1 MGKFNTRYG
10 VATWVVLG
18 HQFKDNKIPFGCT
31 CMRPAKSYLE
41 FLLKMQILG
50 ASSNL
55 KIVILHKPS
64 SHLITSFHLPQ
75 KIWSSSVV
83 SLPLHPYSIH
93 HQSLALY
100 LHKCLLHASALLHPR
115 MLLSLWEHMDH
126 HQGLLTCRSSSTLA
140 PLGAICLLQ
149 PIKDWVISL
158 DKTWPDVTFQ
168 MKSVGRA
175 PITLENKDQ
184 NYKLVSKF
192 FIGLLPAHLSS
203 FLCSSF
209 PSQLPVL

>member
-10 VATWVVLG
+10 LATWVVLG

-93 HQSLALY
+93 HQFLALY

-115 MLLSLWEHMDH
+115 MLLLLWEHMDH
-126 HQGLLTCRSSSTLA
+126 HQVLLTCRSSSTLA
-140 PLGAICLLQ
+140 PLLTAADWRLSDLSRPNMTRCYFPDEICWKASHHSWEQ
-149 PIKDWVISL
+149 RP
-158 DKTWPDVTFQ
+158 
-168 MKSVGRA
+168 
-175 PITLENKDQ
+175 
-184 NYKLVSKF
+184 KL
-192 FIGLLPAHLSS
+192 
-203 FLCSSF
+203 
-209 PSQLPVL
+209 